1 MRVLFGISCLGLRLC
16 ILCLGDHIPD
26 CESVFQVFGLDRR
39 LNLLTLSSPCW
50 DFNIR
55 RRGLDGGELLRRKER
70 VSNGRRECRWNFL
83 DVLQKENVLG
93 LPQLGVNRDSHPVK
107 CLCPYLSAIVPAHS
121 YHFFC
126 QLGLRFQH
134 PTFIGCCLRSLR
146 SFPGHPSCILSFLQ
160 LIIVV
165 QDQLSLGDQLYLSHV
180 KLFALVL
187 GLYLYILQTR
197 LGTQTCLVR
206 GD

>member
-1 MRVLFGISCLGLRLC
+1 MRVLFGISYLGLRLC
-16 ILCLGDHIPD
+16 ILSLGDHIPD
-26 CESVFQVFGLDRR
+26 CESVLGVFSFQ
-39 LNLLTLSSPCW
+39 
-50 DFNIR
+50 
-55 RRGLDGGELLRRKER
+55 E
-70 VSNGRRECRWNFL
+70 
-83 DVLQKENVLG
+83 ENVLSP
-93 LPQLGVNRDSHPVK
+93 PQLGVNRDSRPVK
-107 CLCPYLSAIVPAHS
+107 RFYPYLNAVVPAYS

-126 QLGLRFQH
+126 QPGLRFQH
-134 PTFIGCCLRSLR
+134 PTFIGCRLRGLR

-160 LIIVV
+160 LNLVI
-165 QDQLSLGDQLYLSHV
+165 QDQLSLGGQLYLSHV